1 MIYSKKLQ
9 SPLVQR
15 KAGFSKELFG
25 GDPNGFLHGLAYDE
39 GKSWQINRKRIG
51 KQLHL
56 GILESYIEVSLVIE
70 DRHVLGYYTVIW
82 AITRGVHFWCRKVFE
97 GVQIHVLNLIRKHS
111 FGAEF

>member
-1 MIYSKKLQ
+1 MIYSKFLH

-39 GKSWQINRKRIG
+39 GKSWQTNRKRIG

-56 GILESYIEVSLVIE
+56 GILESYIEVSF
-70 DRHVLGYYTVIW
+70 VLTMN
-82 AITRGVHFWCRKVFE
+82 
-97 GVQIHVLNLIRKHS
+97 QIFSCIRPLGFRLLYRYMDNLFKY
-111 FGAEF
+111 